1 MTFGKLG
8 KRSALATFS
17 SSLLLIM
24 SAALMPYAAYAQK
37 SYQAL
42 TNVISLLDSPE
53 QYFDKAILVDGY
65 FVGFHH
71 DALYFSKDHA
81 ELRISSYA
89 INVLDDSDTEEG
101 SLSFSPCNGEW
112 VQLSGTF
119 IKAQQPGISY
129 AQGRLVIDSA
139 MLHKNGDI
147 CWQRTTP
154 SFLERQK

>member
-1 MTFGKLG
+1 MKEFQLSYLVAFIVVTVAGC
-8 KRSALATFS
+8 AYP
-17 SSLLLIM
+17 
-24 SAALMPYAAYAQK
+24 AAAQQK

-53 QYFDKAILVDGY
+53 RYFDKAIVVDGY

-101 SLSFSPCNGEW
+101 SLSFSSCNGEW

>member
-1 MTFGKLG
+1 MTLG
-8 KRSALATFS
+8 KRGTQSTLAAFS
-17 SSLLLIM
+17 CSLLLIT
-24 SAALMPYAAYAQK
+24 SAALMPYAVFAQK

-53 QYFDKAILVDGY
+53 QYFDKAIVVDGY

-101 SLSFSPCNGEW
+101 SLSFSSCNGEW

-129 AQGRLVIDSA
+129 GQGRLVIDSA

-147 CWQRTTP
+147 CWQRSTP

>member
-1 MTFGKLG
+1 MTLG
-8 KRSALATFS
+8 KRGKQSTLAAFS
-17 SSLLLIM
+17 YSLLLIT
-24 SAALMPYAAYAQK
+24 SAALMPYAVFAQK

-53 QYFDKAILVDGY
+53 QYFDKAIVVDGY

-101 SLSFSPCNGEW
+101 SLSFSSCNGEW